1 MRNYILTILAA
12 SALAIST
19 VACSGGDR
27 KSRGGISGGG
37 VVGVNAAQMAVGLVA
52 YSPGGKGFP
61 YKGVQVPA
69 SEVSKW
75 AKDNKSAIESTLS
88 KVPDGYVLQV
98 TGHSD
103 SVGPRTAP
111 GDGRKGNIWYSEQRA
126 KAVYNALIAQGVP
139 KDKLTFGGAADDITS
154 SMCGSDE
161 ACQRRVSLQV
171 VEKK

>member
-19 VACSGGDR
+19 VACSGGDS

-37 VVGVNAAQMAVGLVA
+37 VVGVLNRGLAEIA